1 VRPAGRSLSSRP
13 RRERFTGDDLAG
25 EYLRGW
31 DQAQQDARTLIE
43 RTSGYELGYEAGRA
57 DEAREH
63 REREEQLRQ
72 LVDAADAAEQG
83 DMSMLDAFLGDAPAA
98 GDDLLDVA
106 DAAGVTT
113 PDVDG
118 GDLAAEIEAWLR
130 GRAGDR

>member
-1 VRPAGRSLSSRP
+1 MRPAGRSLSSRP

-31 DQAQQDARTLIE
+31 DQAQEDARTLIE

-63 REREEQLRQ
+63 REREEQLRR
-72 LVDAADAAEQG
+72 LVDAADAAEAG
-83 DMSMLDAFLGDAPAA
+83 DMTLLDEFLGDAPA
-98 GDDLLDVA
+98 GDDFLDVA

-118 GDLAAEIEAWLR
+118 GELAAEIEAWLR
-130 GRAGDR
+130 GQAGGR